1 MHLPFTSKFEIP
13 CSLFDIPDLTPVPI
27 KINLFTATGIP
38 FAYLHICP
46 FAYMPVCPFAYLPI
60 HFCRFIASCCTSVE
74 NAAIGLLLLVACC
87 MTILQIATA
96 IMIVACLL
104 GKLAMHQ
111 YLDYR
116 HKKRTSLQIAS
127 LPLLVLQPY
136 QDTVAYQYRNVR
148 YATNSLLTLAGL
160 ALLMNGIVTLFIW
173 LE

>member
-1 MHLPFTSKFEIP
+1 
-13 CSLFDIPDLTPVPI
+13 
-27 KINLFTATGIP
+27 
-38 FAYLHICP
+38 
-46 FAYMPVCPFAYLPI
+46 
-60 HFCRFIASCCTSVE
+60 
-74 NAAIGLLLLVACC
+74 

-136 QDTVAYQYRNVR
+136 QDTVAYQYRHVR